1 MNLINT
7 PLRLLIVDDLH
18 PVFMEVVQAAGIE
31 YDYKPTIT
39 REETLPII
47 KNYNG
52 LIVRSKFQ
60 VDVEMIDAAPNLVV
74 IGRSGS
80 GIDNIDQAYAESKHI
95 HLLSAAEGNCDA
107 MAEHMMG
114 LLLGLLNKIPVGNR
128 EVRNG
133 LWQREKNRGNELG
146 GKTVG
151 LIGYGHNGHA
161 MAKKLSGFDVEVLAY
176 DKYKSGFSDTY
187 AKEVQMDEI
196 FEKADVLSL
205 HMPLTGETK
214 NLINKEFLSRFKKA
228 IVFLNGSRGPVAN
241 VEDVIEALESKKIL
255 AAAFD
260 VLPKEKFPALHDTS
274 WYEKLIT
281 FDNVILTPHVAG
293 WSVESYYKLS
303 KVLADKLIALVKN

>member
-1 MNLINT
+1 MNSLIKN

-18 PVFMEVVQAAGIE
+18 PVFMEIVQAAGVE
-31 YDYKPTIT
+31 CDYRPTIS

-47 KNYNG
+47 KDYNG

-60 VDVEMIDAAPNLVV
+60 VDEEMIDAAPNLEV

-80 GIDNIDQAYAESKHI
+80 GIDNIDEAYAEKRAI

-114 LLLGLLNKIPVGNR
+114 ILLGLLNKIVVGND

-151 LIGYGHNGHA
+151 LIGYGHNGQA

-176 DKYKSGFSDTY
+176 DKYKSGFSDVY
-187 AKEVQMDEI
+187 AREVQMDEM
-196 FEKADVLSL
+196 FSKADILSL
-205 HMPLTGETK
+205 HVPLTSETK
-214 NLINKEFLSRFKKA
+214 NLINIEFLSRFKKQ
-228 IVFLNGSRGPVAN
+228 ILFLNGSRGPIAN
-241 VEDVIEALESKKIL
+241 VDDVIEGLENKKIV
-255 AAAFD
+255 AAGFD
-260 VLPKEKFPALHDTS
+260 VLPKEKFPALYDTS
-274 WYEKLIT
+274 WYKKLIT

-293 WSVESYYKLS
+293 WSVESYFKLS
-303 KVLADKLIALVKN
+303 KVLADKIVKLV

>member
-1 MNLINT
+1 MNTLIKT

-18 PVFMEVVQAAGIE
+18 PVFMEMVQAAGIE
-31 YDYKPTIT
+31 YDYRPTIS

-47 KNYNG
+47 KDYNG
-52 LIVRSKFQ
+52 LIVRSKFK
-60 VDVEMIDAAPNLVV
+60 VDEEMIDAAPDLEV

-80 GIDNIDQAYAESKHI
+80 GIDNIDQAYAEKRGI
-95 HLLSAAEGNCDA
+95 HLFSAAEGNCDA

-114 LLLGLLNKIPVGNR
+114 LLLALLNKITVGNN

-151 LIGYGHNGHA
+151 LIGYGHNGQA

-176 DKYKSGFSDTY
+176 DKYKSGFSDSY
-187 AKEVQMDEI
+187 AKEVQMDEL

-205 HMPLTGETK
+205 HMPLTSETK
-214 NLINKEFLSRFKKA
+214 SLINKEFISRFKKQ
-228 IVFLNGSRGPVAN
+228 ILFLNGSRGPVAN
-241 VEDVIEALESKKIL
+241 VEDVIEALENNKIV

-260 VLPKEKFPALHDTS
+260 VLPKEKFPALYETS
-274 WYEKLIT
+274 WYKKLIT

-293 WSVESYYKLS
+293 WSVESYFKLS
-303 KVLADKLIALVKN
+303 KVLAEKIVKLV